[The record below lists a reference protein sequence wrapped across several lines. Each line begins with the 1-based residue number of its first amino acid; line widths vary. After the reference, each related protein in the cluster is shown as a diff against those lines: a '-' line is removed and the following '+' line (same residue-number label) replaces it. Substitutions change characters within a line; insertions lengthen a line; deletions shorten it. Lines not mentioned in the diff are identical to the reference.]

1 MFVTE
6 TDHSVGFSMASRLP
20 KKKRNYYGLRI
31 AAGKPEAG
39 VDSGIGDDYA
49 ALLGWAITDG
59 SIAFT
64 SAGRPYLG
72 IGQKKPVGIMKLDAI
87 GHLFDHRAAYRKSDG
102 SEVVSFS
109 MGVEATEIFMR
120 CVGWWPDEPL
130 VPVVMNMSS
139 SERRA
144 MFEAM
149 VDADGSRRVRKYGR
163 SRLPESLS
171 FGAAE
176 SHKAVL
182 DGDVEHVFTVLL
194 ALLGFGASYTYRRL
208 HSGKRFTD
216 ISVLDQA
223 MVHNYIY
230 EPGEIEEEVWCPK
243 TGTGTWVMRQGG
255 KILITGNCSEPNLQ
269 NIPRF
274 EGFSGS
280 KTGAIAENIISQIE
294 AGITYSSTG
303 KHGKIAITKEQL
315 AEQRKKLAELVAAQ
329 KKEIPIEAEDGDL
342 SVDYE
347 FGEAIAKVRGAFVA
361 TEPDE
366 DLWFIDFQQME
377 MRVFADYANEIALL
391 TAFDFGLDIH
401 EVTAKS
407 AFGDLV
413 PSDRHSQEYKWYR
426 NMGKQI
432 AFGLIYGMGIKLLAI
447 EIRRTQNEAKEFMV
461 KYFTKFPNA
470 KSWIDFVQTL
480 VVDQGYLVN
489 KYGRRRYLD
498 EDKIYV
504 GVNFL
509 VQGTCA
515 DMVKSAMNKI
525 DQAIAD
531 RGFKSRMLLS
541 IHDELIFSVKRD
553 EVEEFIPMAVELMTD
568 YAGIIK
574 AKMAVDVEWGGRWSE
589 KESISCKRCDGRG
602 FLVELEE
609 DALYDLLVTNR
620 FAELN
625 ALHQDPCPVCSGRG
639 FDLELWRNPSPPEIH
654 KQPTPVILG
663 LPKHEVYAHADGGE
677 TYT

>member
-1 MFVTE
+1 MLVTSTQDIDRIINMVGSAGGVVLDTETSSLHPMRDGDILAGVAVRPLVREQGVFYVPVAHEDYAGPQATRADVTRLLEACHGKTQVYHNAPFDVEVIYQFGVDFTHDRLADMMVMTRLVHEDLPSYKLKDLGVRFIDPRAKDQEHELKAYMRKYHLQRYSQIPPPIIEPYACQDAILTEGLLREFKPEIDGRGLTDLLRMESRLTNTLIRMEIAGVRVDLDYVRDAIEDINAALIALERESYRIAGHEFNIDSPKQLGEVFHAMGVHSAKQTNSGGESWDIIALALIDHPLARYVRMFRTYRKLRGTYLENYIDLADPNSLLHCRFRQSGTRTGRMSCVPLDTEILTKTGWKAYEGLRLHERVLGYDVVSRELKWTTVEGIHRERAPVGRLKLRETKNGSAVLRCTDEHMFVTE

-255 KILITGNCSEPNLQ
+255 K
-269 NIPRF
+269 
-274 EGFSGS
+274 
-280 KTGAIAENIISQIE
+280 
-294 AGITYSSTG
+294 
-303 KHGKIAITKEQL
+303 KI
-315 AEQRKKLAELVAAQ
+315 
-329 KKEIPIEAEDGDL
+329 
-342 SVDYE
+342 
-347 FGEAIAKVRGAFVA
+347 
-361 TEPDE
+361 
-366 DLWFIDFQQME
+366 
-377 MRVFADYANEIALL
+377 
-391 TAFDFGLDIH
+391 
-401 EVTAKS
+401 
-407 AFGDLV
+407 
-413 PSDRHSQEYKWYR
+413 
-426 NMGKQI
+426 
-432 AFGLIYGMGIKLLAI
+432 
-447 EIRRTQNEAKEFMV
+447 
-461 KYFTKFPNA
+461 
-470 KSWIDFVQTL
+470 
-480 VVDQGYLVN
+480 
-489 KYGRRRYLD
+489 GR
-498 EDKIYV
+498 
-504 GVNFL
+504 
-509 VQGTCA
+509 
-515 DMVKSAMNKI
+515 
-525 DQAIAD
+525 
-531 RGFKSRMLLS
+531 
-541 IHDELIFSVKRD
+541 
-553 EVEEFIPMAVELMTD
+553 
-568 YAGIIK
+568 
-574 AKMAVDVEWGGRWSE
+574 
-589 KESISCKRCDGRG
+589 
-602 FLVELEE
+602 
-609 DALYDLLVTNR
+609 
-620 FAELN
+620 
-625 ALHQDPCPVCSGRG
+625 
-639 FDLELWRNPSPPEIH
+639 
-654 KQPTPVILG
+654 
-663 LPKHEVYAHADGGE
+663 AHV
-677 TYT
+677 